1 MRWLASGRECG
12 YPCVQGV
19 EMWQIYYLSST
30 LADVMLCFEL
40 GIGAPMAPMKIAS
53 VFKIETENKQ
63 VPQ

>member
-1 MRWLASGRECG
+1 MVIHVSRVLKCG
-12 YPCVQGV
+12 
-19 EMWQIYYLSST
+19 ESIYLSST